1 LSAGPRPAPD
11 VGTLAAMADVQ
22 PFRAVRYT
30 GAAGS
35 LADHVAPPNDIVS
48 EEERD
53 RLFSRSPYNVIHLTL
68 PDSVADASRLYADWL
83 SGGILERDFGAFAWL
98 LVEDFVG
105 PDGVARERHGIVASV
120 AAEPYELGTVLP
132 HERTH
137 PGIREERMKLLRATH
152 VQPEPVFLLHEQP
165 LELDVPD
172 RGPDL
177 EVDGSRLWRIEVD
190 REEFENAEL
199 LVADGHHRYESAVE
213 LGAELDPPGA
223 RIMALLVSTAD
234 PGLHVFPTHRVF
246 SGRPDLAGL
255 REGEPCATVH
265 EALVRLADEPYERS
279 AAVAYRS
286 GCIELVRGREGEL
299 DAELVDRHG
308 LDGIGYTPKVEEA
321 VAAVEGGAADVAFLL
336 REPRVDE
343 VFALARRGERMPQK
357 STFFFPKPLSGLLF
371 HPLGS

>member
-1 LSAGPRPAPD
+1 
-11 VGTLAAMADVQ
+11 MADVQ
-22 PFRAVRYT
+22 PFCAVRYT
-30 GAAGS
+30 GAAGP
-35 LADHVAPPNDIVS
+35 LADLVAPPYDVVS
-48 EEERD
+48 DEERA
-53 RLFSRSPYNVIHLTL
+53 RLFTPSPYNVIHLTL
-68 PDSVADASRLYADWL
+68 PDSVEDAGRLYADWL
-83 SGGILERDFGAFAWL
+83 SAGVLERDGDASAWL

-105 PDGVARERHGIVASV
+105 PDGVARQRRGVVASV
-120 AAEPYELGTVLP
+120 AAEPYETGRILP

-137 PGIREERMKLLRATH
+137 SAIREDRMRLLRATH
-152 VQPEPVFLLHEQP
+152 VQPEPVFLLHEHP

-177 EVDGSRLWRIEVD
+177 EADGSRLWRIEVARD
-190 REEFENAEL
+190 EFGEGGL

-234 PGLHVFPTHRVF
+234 PGLHAYPTHRVF

-255 REGEPCATVH
+255 REGEPCASVQV
-265 EALVRLADEPYERS
+265 ALARLAGETYDR
-279 AAVAYRS
+279 AAAIAYRL
-286 GCIELVRGREGEL
+286 GHVELLRGREGEL
-299 DAELVDRHG
+299 DVELVDRRG
-308 LDGIGYTPKVEEA
+308 LEGIGYTPKVEEA
-321 VAAVEGGAADVAFLL
+321 VAAVDQGVADVAFLL

-371 HPLGS
+371 HPVGS